1 MDAFI
6 ELLLNILVYETAKQA
21 YLTMLS
27 NLPLSLQPNNEH
39 SPKLEPYSGPDSQHI
54 FQSVQTRPRSRSI
67 SSSILGGNSG
77 SGQVGSNH
85 SRKNSLLGSGGGGGV
100 GGGNGIVRYGSLGR
114 RNSGNSFSSESG
126 GNNGRGSVRNTFN
139 QNQSSTGTL
148 IENGVEGGEGES
160 S

>member
-1 MDAFI
+1 
-6 ELLLNILVYETAKQA
+6 
-21 YLTMLS
+21 MLS
-27 NLPLSLQPNNEH
+27 ELPLSLQPNEEH

-67 SSSILGGNSG
+67 SSSVLGGNSG
-77 SGQVGSNH
+77 SGQGGSNH
-85 SRKNSLLGSGGGGGV
+85 SRKNSLLGSGGGGGGG
-100 GGGNGIVRYGSLGR
+100 GGGNSIVRYGSLGR

-139 QNQSSTGTL
+139 QNSSSSGTL
-148 IENGVEGGEGES
+148 VENGVEGGEGES